1 MLVNEFMPFCFPQR
15 VLPSI
20 FLTATLAG
28 LSTAALSEHSA
39 DHTTEFSDFFVN
51 ISVPAVPNAEEI
63 IVDLPNVFHTSRYQK
78 GTIGPWTFVIYPDG
92 SAKVLSTTER
102 LLKAATLHCIAGDIC
117 NISIVNGA
125 NFDVFVERGALP
137 NIPSST
143 DIRPVTEYIARWIL
157 AGTAPEI
164 IPNETTDPDVNST
177 INVNLENAP
186 EQLVQISDNSI
197 ADTPT
202 QDNSSLAPETQ
213 TPSALQAE
221 IVEAEPAPLNDEP
234 TCAEEDPVFPS
245 LCSGTPSAPQ
255 ALPPSPQLDRVAT
268 VRAPQTVPPAPPEMD
283 DQASDYA
290 ERVVGWSWSD
300 INCALTASTN
310 LALIDGGDAKPRIS
324 LGCGTQITDRL
335 SLRGAVIGYAI
346 PNHQQVWDPDYTYA
360 LTYKV
365 NDQVSLSYSNYA
377 ARFSDSQNPVDD
389 LFNGTFRATFKLPEI
404 ALPNDQSL
412 PCSASIGLPDP
423 TDASLNLSCS
433 YSVTPR
439 FRLLLM

>member
-213 TPSALQAE
+213 TPSALLYE
-221 IVEAEPAPLNDEP
+221 IVFA
-234 TCAEEDPVFPS
+234 
-245 LCSGTPSAPQ
+245 
-255 ALPPSPQLDRVAT
+255 
-268 VRAPQTVPPAPPEMD
+268 
-283 DQASDYA
+283 
-290 ERVVGWSWSD
+290 
-300 INCALTASTN
+300 
-310 LALIDGGDAKPRIS
+310 
-324 LGCGTQITDRL
+324 
-335 SLRGAVIGYAI
+335 
-346 PNHQQVWDPDYTYA
+346 
-360 LTYKV
+360 
-365 NDQVSLSYSNYA
+365 
-377 ARFSDSQNPVDD
+377 
-389 LFNGTFRATFKLPEI
+389 
-404 ALPNDQSL
+404 
-412 PCSASIGLPDP
+412 
-423 TDASLNLSCS
+423 
-433 YSVTPR
+433 
-439 FRLLLM
+439 